1 MYTLGQKDLSFGTWY
16 PDVKETRVAKYKVS
30 FFVFLHKIEMCP
42 FFCFQFQ
49 GVDYFTWADRQGV
62 DHPLV
67 PTNLSCNLKS
77 PAWMSNQG
85 EVTNISQLPIT
96 NIKYGPL
103 RFELESV
110 KVVVGPIVCQPSE
123 NAFSIRE
130 QILANQIE
138 ELKTFDTVI
147 EKTTE
152 SQIEE
157 LKDFDKVI
165 KDENENL
172 KKNVTRNL
180 NVVTEEI
187 EVLKDFTK
195 VIIVLHGASRGF

>member
-1 MYTLGQKDLSFGTWY
+1 
-16 PDVKETRVAKYKVS
+16 
-30 FFVFLHKIEMCP
+30 
-42 FFCFQFQ
+42 
-49 GVDYFTWADRQGV
+49 
-62 DHPLV
+62 
-67 PTNLSCNLKS
+67 
-77 PAWMSNQG
+77 MSNQG

-110 KVVVGPIVCQPSE
+110 KVVVGPIVCQPSD
-123 NAFSIRE
+123 NALSIRE

-138 ELKTFDTVI
+138 ELKTLDTVI

-172 KKNVTRNL
+172 KTDITRNL

-195 VIIVLHGASRGF
+195 VIEMKT